1 METFL
6 VAKAWQ
12 GRVCDATG
20 ILWVEA
26 GDAASQPTYD
36 VQDSPHPQKSYP
48 ALNTVTASATSRL
61 WMA

>member
-26 GDAASQPTYD
+26 KDTAKLSYGTPGG
-36 VQDSPHPQKSYP
+36 PHDKEVYGPNYQ
-48 ALNTVTASATSRL
+48 
-61 WMA
+61 